1 MLRHLAVGVLT
12 RRREGKPNLIRGVV
26 GKKRLEASLKT
37 TVGSLEIE
45 EGEARE
51 DVETVDEMRIDCVC
65 LENSRPACPVKKEKK
80 EEEQLTL
87 FVDGGGGGG
96 SSGRVAG
103 LVGSS
108 GGRFAAG

>member
-65 LENSRPACPVKKEKK
+65 LEKFQASLSCQEREERRGAIDPVC
-80 EEEQLTL
+80 
-87 FVDGGGGGG
+87 GWWWWWW
-96 SSGRVAG
+96 
-103 LVGSS
+103 
-108 GGRFAAG
+108 